1 MKVPFLF
8 LHFIFIHI
16 KQNYNL
22 FLYNIINFIITIFI
36 FKFCIFLHIFLILVL
51 GGKSLMN
58 LSIREHIIN
67 NFKGDDYDTLRRA
80 IDESVASQDE
90 VTLPGLGVFL
100 EIIWENADQELKNQL
115 IDIIK
120 KRVEKGLEKE
130 KREN

>member
-1 MKVPFLF
+1 
-8 LHFIFIHI
+8 
-16 KQNYNL
+16 
-22 FLYNIINFIITIFI
+22 
-36 FKFCIFLHIFLILVL
+36 
-51 GGKSLMN
+51 MN

-100 EIIWENADQELKNQL
+100 EIIWENADQELKNQM

-120 KRVEKGLEKE
+120 KPVEKGLEEEKKE
-130 KREN
+130 S